1 MKKIIALCSFMF
13 LLCSCAGVN
22 VKKPDIDN
30 VKKVAILSV
39 TGSEDYEDI
48 ESVKGN
54 KENLLSVV
62 GNIIKDN
69 VEMINEPQVNI
80 ATHGANALFQV
91 LNGIEGWSVIPFEQV
106 LDNEE
111 VKAFFENKDTW
122 GKVEDFANK
131 VAPRDGKRRVPARGM
146 YELSFDKVVPEGHT
160 WVNGERVEAPVHRAL
175 GKMCQSLGVDA
186 IAVAEFYFYY
196 ETGMMTKITSNVTPI
211 VLVNVAM
218 IDKNGEKVLFTDRGW
233 KQIEGSE
240 SAKIH
245 HSYVDLR
252 DDRSVKAY
260 NLAIDK
266 IMDEFRKEAVKK
278 LAK

>member
-1 MKKIIALCSFMF
+1 MKKIIALCSFVF

-22 VKKPDIDN
+22 VKKPDIDS

-48 ESVKGN
+48 ESVKGQ

-69 VEMINEPQVNI
+69 VEMINEPQVNV
-80 ATHGANALFQV
+80 ATHGANALFRV

-131 VAPRDGKRRVPARGM
+131 VAPRDGKRRVAARGM

-160 WVNGERVEAPVHRAL
+160 WVNGERIEAPVHRAL

-196 ETGMMTKITSNVTPI
+196 ETGMMTKLTSNVTPI

-240 SAKIH
+240 SAKIRH
-245 HSYVDLR
+245 NYVDLR